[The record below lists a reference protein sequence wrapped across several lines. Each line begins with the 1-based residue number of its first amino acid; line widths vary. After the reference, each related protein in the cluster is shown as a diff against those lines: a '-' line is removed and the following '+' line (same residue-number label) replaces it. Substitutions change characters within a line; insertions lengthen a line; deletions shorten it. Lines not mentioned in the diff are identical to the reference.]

1 MWYPNPGAVRRRDV
15 GPGIRR
21 INIRVLGV
29 IIFAAKEGIS
39 GLKVSSKCLIEYA

>member
-21 INIRVLGV
+21 INIRVSVV
-29 IIFAAKEGIS
+29 IIFAAKERIS
-39 GLKVSSKCLIEYA
+39 GIKTSSKCLIEFA